1 MAKLRLILEVEVDEK
16 ELQEMTSSQND
27 YKPLSISEYVE
38 GMQFNFVEGKMQ
50 IVNGVEEYYNINE
63 GNSQCL
69 KNPKL
74 AEVIT
79 L

>member
-1 MAKLRLILEVEVDEK
+1 MAKLRLILEVEIDEK
-16 ELQEMTSSQND
+16 ELQDMTSSQND
-27 YKPLSISEYVE
+27 YKPLSVSEYVK

-50 IVNGVEEYYNINE
+50 IANSIEEYYNINE

-69 KNPKL
+69 QNPKL
-74 AEVIT
+74 VEVIT

>member
-27 YKPLSISEYVE
+27 YKPLSVSEYVE